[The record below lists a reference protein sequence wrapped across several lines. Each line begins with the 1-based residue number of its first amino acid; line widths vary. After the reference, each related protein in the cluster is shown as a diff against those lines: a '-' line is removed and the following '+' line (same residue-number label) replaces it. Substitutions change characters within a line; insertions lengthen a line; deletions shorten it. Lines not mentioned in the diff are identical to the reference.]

1 MAGISVTIIWKGKE
15 YQPGKDYQPSV
26 SSTDTVE
33 KVMTDFINAN
43 APDLTDQIAYLQLA
57 KVTDKLQLLDRTQ
70 SMENCGVSND
80 TLLLTKGLHHQTYN
94 DKLLAAFLVLYTMT
108 LFGLSLLAIVSV
120 WPKTSAQ
127 MVLNSTK
134 SMNITIIPHYTYSVG
149 PEVGL
154 ISVMMLAG
162 MIGACIY
169 SLYAISLH
177 LGSYEDFNMTWTGW
191 YLTRPW
197 IGAGLAFGVYILIR
211 GGILTMGSISSVS
224 LLGLTGFAILT
235 GLFTEQ
241 VMHKLNDLADT
252 LFGKGPANTP
262 GVASSQG
269 SNPKPATP

>member
-1 MAGISVTIIWKGKE
+1 MANIDVTILWRGESKNWS
-15 YQPGKDYQPSV
+15 PS
-26 SSTDTVE
+26 SADTVG
-33 KVMTDFINAN
+33 KVITDFVTKN
-43 APDLTDQIAYLQLA
+43 APDLTDQISNFQLA

-70 SMENCGVSND
+70 SMEDCGVVDGNK
-80 TLLLTKGLHHQTYN
+80 LLLTKGLHHQTFN
-94 DKLLAAFLVLYTMT
+94 DKLLAAVLVLYTMT
-108 LFGLSLLAIVSV
+108 LFALSLLAIVSV

-134 SMNITIIPHYTYSVG
+134 SMNVTIIPHYTYSVG

-177 LGSYEDFNMTWTGW
+177 LGSYEDFNMTWTAW

-197 IGAGLAFGVYILIR
+197 IGSGLAFGVYILIR

-252 LFGKGPANTP
+252 LFGKGPSNTP
-262 GVASSQG
+262 GVASTG
-269 SNPKPATP
+269 GNAPKQPGH